1 MYVSLRK
8 RNKAMK
14 KLWMILLA
22 TMLLA
27 GCSTQKKVTPHQIGS
42 FHYKRIAD
50 FSPYSESTRGTP
62 YQDSVSAVYWKNSD
76 NPTPIRKQ
84 LVAGIDKLHIIK
96 HGEKESVEA
105 IVYLDNRYDKGY
117 NGISVA
123 FSSDNGKTWDYYY
136 TGLTQ
141 SDPLFVKWHSKYPLI
156 DDEGNIQIEA
166 CMTKWV
172 SSPLF
177 SNPGYKVTKDGLLL
191 TIDMETLRMDSDGDG
206 LTDIEE
212 TKLRTDSHNVDT
224 DNDGIPD
231 NLDLNPRCNVPRTEK
246 TIVYE
251 AIINDE
257 PESHYYS
264 EKDSFLFLP
273 FDKKD
278 EPNFA
283 TDTTPTVMILT
294 DDLDIMGVQPKNV
307 RVIFLTSE
315 EYEKTKDQF
324 RNDLRQRNIITVKQ
338 ENGGFK
344 VVKSELNWG
353 TDYQVKKTE
362 DGWVV
367 EVVSIWIS

>member
-1 MYVSLRK
+1 
-8 RNKAMK
+8 MK

-27 GCSTQKKVTPHQIGS
+27 GCSTKKKVTPHQIGS

>member
-1 MYVSLRK
+1 
-8 RNKAMK
+8 
-14 KLWMILLA
+14 
-22 TMLLA
+22 
-27 GCSTQKKVTPHQIGS
+27 
-42 FHYKRIAD
+42 
-50 FSPYSESTRGTP
+50 
-62 YQDSVSAVYWKNSD
+62 
-76 NPTPIRKQ
+76 
-84 LVAGIDKLHIIK
+84 
-96 HGEKESVEA
+96 
-105 IVYLDNRYDKGY
+105 
-117 NGISVA
+117 
-123 FSSDNGKTWDYYY
+123 
-136 TGLTQ
+136 
-141 SDPLFVKWHSKYPLI
+141 
-156 DDEGNIQIEA
+156 
-166 CMTKWV
+166 MTKWV

-315 EYEKTKDQF
+315 EFEKTKDQF

-344 VVKSELNWG
+344 VVKSELNGG